1 MTMTVHLISNN
12 GKDAERE
19 NIHMY
24 RIVSTNSFID
34 GRKFDNLAAAK
45 SYADQRIERGDIC
58 CDVHRV
64 TDGRCVYS
72 A

>member
-1 MTMTVHLISNN
+1 MAMTVHKISNN
-12 GKDAERE
+12 GKTAERE

-24 RIVSTNSFID
+24 YIASTNSFID

-45 SYADQRIERGDIC
+45 AYADQRIERGDVC

-64 TDGRCVYS
+64 VDGRCVYT